1 MEPFR
6 IHIFVCTQQKPEG
19 ATSCAASGSFAVLD
33 GLDRELQARGMEGE
47 VQLTTSGCI
56 GLCDEG
62 PVMVVY
68 PEGVWYRRVQKS
80 DVAEIVTSHLQ
91 SGKAVERLVWND
103 ALAMKAMAVEHTQ
116 KFRAAMAARDQAGML
131 PDRLEQMIRGYQPS
145 RCMLTALELDIFTAV
160 GAGATAEQV
169 AKTIDANA
177 RATATL
183 LNALVALGV
192 LAKNGDE
199 FKNTPEAARFFVQG
213 SKDNHRDGLLHTT
226 NIWHRWSTLTDA
238 VRRGMRVPIERGANG
253 DWTHNFIAGMQRNA
267 KDRAPLVVK
276 AIGAKG
282 VHRILDL
289 GGGSGAYSIAFAKAS
304 PEVRCE
310 ILDLAEVVPLTSDY
324 IQKAGV
330 SAQVTVRAADMLLDD
345 LGTGYDLVMLNAI
358 CHMFSEEQNRHLF
371 RRARKALAPNG
382 RLVMQDFVLNPQ
394 KTGPT
399 QAALFSLNMLVSTES
414 GASYSESE
422 YTGWMKGAGFAEVS
436 RINLPG
442 PSSLIVGGQ
451 CKN

>member
-1 MEPFR
+1 M
-6 IHIFVCTQQKPEG
+6 
-19 ATSCAASGSFAVLD
+19 
-33 GLDRELQARGMEGE
+33 
-47 VQLTTSGCI
+47 
-56 GLCDEG
+56 LC
-62 PVMVVY
+62 
-68 PEGVWYRRVQKS
+68 
-80 DVAEIVTSHLQ
+80 
-91 SGKAVERLVWND
+91 
-103 ALAMKAMAVEHTQ
+103 
-116 KFRAAMAARDQAGML
+116 
-131 PDRLEQMIRGYQPS
+131 
-145 RCMLTALELDIFTAV
+145 
-160 GAGATAEQV
+160 AGACGFRSSAGQTE
-169 AKTIDANA
+169 
-177 RATATL
+177 
-183 LNALVALGV
+183 
-192 LAKNGDE
+192 
-199 FKNTPEAARFFVQG
+199 
-213 SKDNHRDGLLHTT
+213 
-226 NIWHRWSTLTDA
+226 
-238 VRRGMRVPIERGANG
+238 

-276 AIGAKG
+276 AIGTEG

-399 QAALFSLNMLVSTES
+399 
-414 GASYSESE
+414 
-422 YTGWMKGAGFAEVS
+422 AGGVIFAEHAGID
-436 RINLPG
+436 RIGREL
-442 PSSLIVGGQ
+442 
-451 CKN
+451 